1 VTHWN
6 IDTRAPATDR
16 AAPEEETGDDDVTA
30 LKLEQVGKAYGSIRV
45 IERLS
50 LEIEKGEFI
59 VFLGPSGCGKTS
71 LLRMVAGLEEVTDG
85 RVLIDGQD
93 VTHAPPGRRNLAMV
107 FQHYA
112 LYPHMTVRANL
123 AFGLKNIG
131 TPADEITRRIDE
143 AARML
148 ELGKLLDRKPEQLS
162 GGQRQRVAI
171 GRAVVKE
178 PAIFLFDEP
187 LSNLDA
193 ALRGRTRIEL
203 ARLHQRLGATM
214 IFVTHDQLEAMTLAT
229 RIVVMNGGAIEQIGT
244 PSQIYRRPAT
254 RFVAGFIGTPAMNF
268 VDARRLG
275 DTGGR
280 VALGLPGGSSL
291 VTRVAASAVAGGEG
305 LALGVRP
312 ENLHLCAADGAP
324 LAGRVDLVEFLGE
337 RTLAHVRLADDS
349 TISATVA
356 GSAPRVGDAVG
367 LEIDLAEAHVFDAAG
382 RAFHAEASPAEVV
395 PLLRSVS

>member
-1 VTHWN
+1 M
-6 IDTRAPATDR
+6 
-16 AAPEEETGDDDVTA
+16 TA
-30 LKLEQVGKAYGSIRV
+30 LKLEQVGKSYGSIRV

-50 LEIEKGEFI
+50 LEVDPGEFI

-71 LLRMVAGLEEVTDG
+71 LLRMVAGLEDVTEG
-85 RVLIDGQD
+85 RVLIAGQD
-93 VTHAPPGRRNLAMV
+93 VTQWAPGRRNLAMV

-131 TPADEITRRIDE
+131 TADAEIARRIDE

-148 ELGKLLDRKPEQLS
+148 ELGTLLDRKPEQLS

-214 IFVTHDQLEAMTLAT
+214 VFVTHDQLEAMTLAT
-229 RIVVMNGGAIEQIGT
+229 RIVVINGGAIEQVGT
-244 PSQIYRRPAT
+244 PAEVYRRPAT

-268 VDARRLG
+268 IAVARRADVDG
-275 DTGGR
+275 H
-280 VALGLPGGSSL
+280 VALALPGGRAL
-291 VTRVAASAVAGGEG
+291 VTRVPARGPARDAALV
-305 LALGVRP
+305 LGVRP
-312 ENLHLCAADGAP
+312 ENLHLCETEGAV
-324 LAGRVDLVEFLGE
+324 LAGTVDLVEFLGE
-337 RTLAHVRLADDS
+337 RTLAHVRLADGS
-349 TISATVA
+349 TVGATVGGA
-356 GSAPRVGDAVG
+356 APAVGERVGLTIAP
-367 LEIDLAEAHVFDAAG
+367 AEAHLFDGDGVAH
-382 RAFHAEASPAEVV
+382 HAEAAPAAVV
-395 PLLRSVS
+395 PLRRATS

>member
-1 VTHWN
+1 MHDN
-6 IDTRAPATDR
+6 D
-16 AAPEEETGDDDVTA
+16 EGDGVTA
-30 LKLEQVGKAYGSIRV
+30 LKLEQVGKSYGSIRV

-50 LEIEKGEFI
+50 LEVDKGEFI

-71 LLRMVAGLEEVTDG
+71 LLRMVAGLEEVSEG
-85 RVLIDGQD
+85 RVLIAGQD
-93 VTHAPPGRRNLAMV
+93 VTAWAPGRRNLAMV

-131 TPADEITRRIDE
+131 TSDAEVARRIDE

-148 ELGKLLDRKPEQLS
+148 ELEKLLDRKPEQLS

-203 ARLHQRLGATM
+203 ARLHRRLGATM

-229 RIVVMNGGAIEQIGT
+229 RIVVMNAGAIEQIGT
-244 PSQIYRRPAT
+244 PSEVYRRPAT

-268 VDARRLG
+268 IKA
-275 DTGGR
+275 TR
-280 VALGLPGGSSL
+280 VADVAGQVAVALPGGGGAL
-291 VTRVAASAVAGGEG
+291 VTRVNAPALSRDAEPT
-305 LALGVRP
+305 LGVRP
-312 ENLHLCAADGAP
+312 ENLCLADVEGAALTGS
-324 LAGRVDLVEFLGE
+324 VDLVEFLGD
-337 RTLAHVRLADDS
+337 RTLAHVRLADGS
-349 TISATVA
+349 TVSATVTVA
-356 GSAPRVGDAVG
+356 TPQVGDAVG
-367 LEIDLAEAHVFDAAG
+367 LAIDLAEAHLFDSAG
-382 RAFHAEASPAEVV
+382 RAHHAVAAPTAVV
-395 PLLRSVS
+395 PLRRAAS

>member
-1 VTHWN
+1 M
-6 IDTRAPATDR
+6 
-16 AAPEEETGDDDVTA
+16 TA

-50 LEIEKGEFI
+50 LEIAKGEFI

-85 RVLIDGQD
+85 RVLIDGRD

-123 AFGLKNIG
+123 AFGLQNIG
-131 TPADEITRRIDE
+131 TPADEVGRRIDE

-148 ELGKLLDRKPEQLS
+148 ELDKLLDRKPEQLS

-193 ALRGRTRIEL
+193 ALRGRTRVEL

-214 IFVTHDQLEAMTLAT
+214 VFVTHDQLEAMTLAT

-244 PSQIYRRPAT
+244 PAEIYRRPAT

-268 VDARRLG
+268 VDARRL
-275 DTGGR
+275 DDSDGR
-280 VALGLPGGSSL
+280 VALALPGGASL
-291 VTRVAASAVAGGEG
+291 VTRVPADAVGGGEG
-305 LALGVRP
+305 LVLGVRP
-312 ENLHLCAADGAP
+312 ENLRLGAADGAP

-337 RTLAHVRLADDS
+337 RTLAHVRLADGAVV
-349 TISATVA
+349 SASVVGA
-356 GSAPRVGDAVG
+356 APRVGDAVG
-367 LEIDLAEAHVFDAAG
+367 LDIDLAEAHVFDGSG
-382 RAFHAEASPAEVV
+382 RAGHAADAAAVVALRRAAS
-395 PLLRSVS
+395 

>member
-1 VTHWN
+1 M
-6 IDTRAPATDR
+6 
-16 AAPEEETGDDDVTA
+16 TA
-30 LKLEQVGKAYGSIRV
+30 LKLEQVGKSYGSIRV

-50 LEIEKGEFI
+50 LEVDTGEFI

-71 LLRMVAGLEEVTDG
+71 LLRMVAGLEEVSEG
-85 RVLIDGQD
+85 RVLIAGQD
-93 VTHAPPGRRNLAMV
+93 VTQWAPGRRNLAMV

-131 TPADEITRRIDE
+131 TSDAEIARRIDE

-229 RIVVMNGGAIEQIGT
+229 RIVVMNGGAIEQVGT
-244 PSQIYRRPAT
+244 PAEVYRRPAT

-268 VDARRLG
+268 IQATRQADAG
-275 DTGGR
+275 ER
-280 VALGLPGGSSL
+280 VALALPGGGAL
-291 VTRVAASAVAGGEG
+291 VTRVPAQGPARGANLV
-305 LALGVRP
+305 LGVRP
-312 ENLHLCAADGAP
+312 ENLRLCDAEGAV
-324 LAGRVDLVEFLGE
+324 LAGTVDLVEFLGE
-337 RTLAHVRLADDS
+337 RTLAHVRLADD
-349 TISATVA
+349 TTVGATVTGA
-356 GSAPRVGDAVG
+356 APQVGERVGLSVDT
-367 LEIDLAEAHVFDAAG
+367 AEAHLFDDGAVAH
-382 RAFHAEASPAEVV
+382 HAEAAPAAVV
-395 PLLRSVS
+395 PLRRATS

>member
-1 VTHWN
+1 M
-6 IDTRAPATDR
+6 
-16 AAPEEETGDDDVTA
+16 TA
-30 LKLEQVGKAYGSIRV
+30 LKLDQVGKSYGAIRV

-50 LEIEKGEFI
+50 LEVDAGEFI

-71 LLRMVAGLEEVTDG
+71 LLRMVAGLEEVTEG
-85 RVLIDGQD
+85 RVLIAGQD
-93 VTHAPPGRRNLAMV
+93 VTQWAPGRRNLAMV

-131 TPADEITRRIDE
+131 TPDAEIARRIDE

-148 ELGKLLDRKPEQLS
+148 ELEKLLDRKPEQLS

-229 RIVVMNGGAIEQIGT
+229 RIVVMNGGAIEQVGT
-244 PSQIYRRPAT
+244 PAEIYRRPAT

-268 VDARRLG
+268 VQAGRAADA
-275 DTGGR
+275 GGR
-280 VALGLPGGSSL
+280 VALALPGGATL
-291 VTRVAASAVAGGEG
+291 ATRVPAAALASADG

-312 ENLHLCAADGAP
+312 ENLRLRAADGAA
-324 LAGRVDLVEFLGE
+324 LAGQVDLVEFLGE
-337 RTLAHVRLADDS
+337 RTLAHVRLADGS
-349 TISATVA
+349 TVSATVA
-356 GSAPRVGDAVG
+356 GAAPRAGDAVG
-367 LEIDLAEAHVFDAAG
+367 LDIDLAEAHVFDGAG
-382 RAFHAEASPAEVV
+382 RAWHAQDDARSAS
-395 PLLRSVS
+395 